1 MHLPLGLLYF
11 EAILGNRGKKK
22 QKCNFSTRNG
32 YFWNEISS
40 QRSSITTCYDAVP
53 GCPETPLGDQT
64 EIHHCLP
71 DQIMLNIRCIINNN
85 NNNNNY
91 NKISIK
97 VTLSCGP
104 QQPME
109 DQIKQRYIIVYQ
121 SSGLDSTV
129 DIVDT
134 YIGWIDKYC
143 IRVCQFNKY
152 IYKYWDGSVV

>member
-1 MHLPLGLLYF
+1 MAPIMHLPLGLLHF
-11 EAILGNRGKKK
+11 EAILGKRGKKK
-22 QKCNFSTRNG
+22 LKCYFSRRNG

-53 GCPETPLGDQT
+53 GCPESPLGDQT

-85 NNNNNY
+85 NNNNND
-91 NKISIK
+91 NQMRIK

-104 QQPME
+104 QQPTE

-121 SSGLDSTV
+121 TKSCWTSDVSSTTTV
-129 DIVDT
+129 T
-134 YIGWIDKYC
+134 TTTKCG
-143 IRVCQFNKY
+143 
-152 IYKYWDGSVV
+152 